1 MRNDK
6 LLKNKAVIK
15 ALSIGLAAMMAITP
29 VVGTVDVYAGDG
41 DPGNDDPSE
50 IKSEAKVEL
59 KGTSTTSVDGEQS
72 DSHEVSGSADVSLD
86 VSGNISVEAEV
97 EHNDV
102 DIDNTQQADASIV
115 PNADGTVTET
125 DTAVSTGTEETEIGN
140 KTTKTDTR
148 VETKVETTTAS
159 DINDYENLSTTQ
171 TEGSV
176 EVKTIVTS
184 VTVTITTTETTVSTT
199 YDEKVTDADTIAAI
213 EAAIADPAEGQIRT
227 DETGNYITVNGQE
240 YKYTQTPITTQA
252 PVEDAAVLEKINE
265 ELLKEDK
272 NVTKKDGKN
281 YVEVEGIW
289 YEYEV
294 ETVDQTSAE
303 GKETMSNLKAAAEGK
318 TGTTVTN
325 DNVTTE
331 TMVLTV
337 GDKAYTYKVTHETL
351 TVLDEKLL
359 ETIKSDVEH
368 ERSNVKVE
376 DGKTPVTIGEVTYTY
391 TSKAGSDIV
400 TVDAS
405 TDKELFDKIVAA
417 ADDVAET
424 NADGSKT
431 VTVGGVEYKYFDES
445 SEDIILDASKAE
457 DKATIDSIKAA
468 IEEARQS
475 GEPIATKTI
484 DDVEYEL
491 IVIDGVT
498 YGFNSTTT
506 EPTKNGVTPV
516 TDESIM
522 NEIRAAYNDRDNS
535 SDVTKNDD
543 GTYTIKVG
551 SDSYI
556 YTPGEDYA
564 VSSTVAKLIELSK
577 YNAIS
582 TNDMWVNGHI
592 NGGVIVCQSLHGY
605 QFIDSNL
612 SSGSVMNPE
621 DEPYV
626 ESKVNKTAGNC
637 NVSIRVINDN
647 NGNGGQVAVKDH
659 VSPNNDDSS
668 TYASA
673 LTDLSDND
681 AKTIASQMEKL
692 WDSAMSKFTEGI
704 KEYVENGITF
714 KLVDK
719 DYDSFDIQWNGEKHL
734 TDNLDGLD
742 HSMDDIHGGGRI
754 ADTVYVVAK
763 DIANLCVG
771 RLKSIILAPFTNI
784 STFAGDSVG
793 TIIGHNVTIDGST
806 ELHSGKI
813 DPSLG
818 NVPDSAVK
826 EEFTTETIEK
836 AFKTVV
842 ESAKALFTDSTP
854 SATYEEVSYDATYV
868 SAKKDIEDIITKAWE
883 RKDTV
888 SEKVTV
894 EQLSGQ
900 TITHWF
906 GTKSTPTPPPTPP
919 VVPPTP
925 PVVPPT
931 PPVVPPT
938 PPVTP
943 PGTPDVPVT
952 PGTPEVPGVPTTP
965 TGVLGVRRGESKPA
979 AAVLGARRGVLGEKR
994 VLGARTEDTSNAAA
1008 AFGVI
1013 LGSVA
1018 LSGAW
1023 LTLRRKKKVQ

>member
-140 KTTKTDTR
+140 TTTKTDTR

-184 VTVTITTTETTVSTT
+184 VTVTITTTETTISTT
-199 YDEKVTDADTIAAI
+199 YDEEVTDADTIAAI

-272 NVTKKDGKN
+272 NVTTKDGKN

-289 YEYEV
+289 YEYETGNVDATTEEGAKTMSQIRTAAENVKPDENGVKEVVIGDKLYSYVATPSSV
-294 ETVDQTSAE
+294 EIADLDLLAE
-303 GKETMSNLKAAAEGK
+303 IEAVAKDVEPNADGTKKVTLNGKEYTYTAK
-318 TGTTVTN
+318 TGSVSISSDLFKQIEDAAKDAELNADGTKDVLVDNVWYKYTPANTEPVLLDAEKDAATIASIKSAIEKAKN
-325 DNVTTE
+325 DNVD
-331 TMVLTV
+331 V
-337 GDKAYTYKVTHETL
+337 
-351 TVLDEKLL
+351 
-359 ETIKSDVEH
+359 ETIDIDGITYECIEIGGVKYGFNSKAESSLVTDKELLAQIR
-368 ERSNVKVE
+368 EEAKNVSYNA
-376 DGKTPVTIGEVTYTY
+376 DGTKTVIINGVTYTY
-391 TSKAGSDIV
+391 TP
-400 TVDAS
+400 
-405 TDKELFDKIVAA
+405 
-417 ADDVAET
+417 
-424 NADGSKT
+424 
-431 VTVGGVEYKYFDES
+431 
-445 SEDIILDASKAE
+445 
-457 DKATIDSIKAA
+457 
-468 IEEARQS
+468 ARQ
-475 GEPIATKTI
+475 
-484 DDVEYEL
+484 D
-491 IVIDGVT
+491 
-498 YGFNSTTT
+498 
-506 EPTKNGVTPV
+506 
-516 TDESIM
+516 
-522 NEIRAAYNDRDNS
+522 
-535 SDVTKNDD
+535 
-543 GTYTIKVG
+543 
-551 SDSYI
+551 
-556 YTPGEDYA
+556 A
-564 VSSTVAKLIELSK
+564 VSEEVTFLKSLDG
-577 YNAIS
+577 YNMIS
-582 TNDMWVNGHI
+582 TENMTLGTHI
-592 NGGVIVCQSLHGY
+592 NGGIIVCGTLGGSIG
-605 QFIDSNL
+605 IDNNRDQNNKEEGGTVTKINKL
-612 SSGSVMNPE
+612 DENASGGV
-621 DEPYV
+621 
-626 ESKVNKTAGNC
+626 
-637 NVSIRVINDN
+637 RVINTQDERNEKGELVQQGTGGRVGITKNKKEGQGNTVVIENDN
-647 NGNGGQVAVKDH
+647 GQDKTYFGNLVDITQKTADEIKDKIKQVYENVLAKFG
-659 VSPNNDDSS
+659 DD
-668 TYASA
+668 
-673 LTDLSDND
+673 
-681 AKTIASQMEKL
+681 KT
-692 WDSAMSKFTEGI
+692 
-704 KEYVENGITF
+704 EYTENGVTF
-714 KLVDK
+714 KLITTDTK
-719 DYDSFDIQWNGEKHL
+719 LSDGINGEDNMPAANDKKTDPSVSNGYYL
-734 TDNLDGLD
+734 TENV
-742 HSMDDIHGGGRI
+742 
-754 ADTVYVVAK
+754 VYVVK
-763 DIANLCVG
+763 DVTDLVVSQLRAIV
-771 RLKSIILAPFTNI
+771 LAPFTDI
-784 STFAGDSVG
+784 EIQGGESVG
-793 TIIGHNVTIDGST
+793 TVIGKNVTNTTT
-806 ELHSGKI
+806 ETHTGLLQSETGE
-813 DPSLG
+813 
-818 NVPDSAVK
+818 VPDSAKFNIIK
-826 EEFTTETIEK
+826 EIAKQLHAPAAAEGVGAATLDEVTESASFLNANETETITE
-836 AFKTVV
+836 AW
-842 ESAKALFTDSTP
+842 
-854 SATYEEVSYDATYV
+854 
-868 SAKKDIEDIITKAWE
+868 KKSITTK
-883 RKDTV
+883 K
-888 SEKVTV
+888 TV
-894 EQLSGQ
+894 EQLSGE

-906 GTKSTPTPPPTPP
+906 GTKSTPTPP